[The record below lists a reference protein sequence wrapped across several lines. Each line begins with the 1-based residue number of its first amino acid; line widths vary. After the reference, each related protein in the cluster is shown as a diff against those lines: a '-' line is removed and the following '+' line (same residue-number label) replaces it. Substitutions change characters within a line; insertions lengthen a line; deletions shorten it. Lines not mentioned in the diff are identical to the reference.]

1 MKKLITNSEIKGV
14 IEAPASKSIA
24 QRAIIAALLAR
35 GKTSIKHLTPCD
47 DTLAALNIAQQAGCH
62 ITHVGNDYEINSPG
76 AGNLTLPDEIS
87 CGESGLLARV
97 MIPIAS
103 LDGKDKRITGHG
115 TLLARPVDTVLPP
128 LSQLGVTIQSPHGHL
143 PLTLKGPLKGG
154 KEIQLDGSL
163 SSQFLTGLLMA
174 LPLTLEDSSI
184 RVNHL
189 KSKPYIDLTIDLL
202 SSFGI
207 EISREDDTLF
217 TIRGRQAYQPCTYT
231 IEGDWSGA
239 SCLLVAGAIAGEI
252 TIKGLDIH
260 TQQADVAILK
270 ALEMAG
276 IPVSIQPAPPL
287 PLHFRAQKSNQKFQ
301 FRRYRMPR
309 SIPRPHDSRRPCR
322 RHKYHQRNTPPP
334 PQRKR
339 PGNRPARRIPETRDT
354 NYHARRPDDR
364 DRRNPIGQCDSPLP
378 PRSSH
383 RHGPRDR
390 GTTCKRPPSTGRRII
405 SKQIIPRLLGY
416 TRSTC
421 SKITQTKIQKIGYPR
436 SAPLTQGKS

>member
-47 DTLAALNIAQQAGCH
+47 DTLAALNIARQGGCH
-62 ITHVGNDYEINSPG
+62 ITHVGNDHEINSPG

-174 LPLTLEDSSI
+174 LPLAPEDSSI

-260 TQQADVAILK
+260 TRQADVAILK
-270 ALEMAG
+270 VLEMAG
-276 IPVSIQPAPPL
+276 IPVSIQP
-287 PLHFRAQKSNQKFQ
+287 
-301 FRRYRMPR
+301 
-309 SIPRPHDSRRPCR
+309 
-322 RHKYHQRNTPPP
+322 
-334 PQRKR
+334 
-339 PGNRPARRIPETRDT
+339 
-354 NYHARRPDDR
+354 
-364 DRRNPIGQCDSPLP
+364 DSPYHSISVHKSPIRNFNFDATECPDLFP
-378 PRSSH
+378 ALAALAARAE
-383 RHGPRDR
+383 
-390 GTTCKRPPSTGRRII
+390 GTSTIKGVR
-405 SKQIIPRLLGY
+405 RLLHKESDRATVLQEEFQKLGIQIT
-416 TRSTC
+416 TREDLMIVTGGTPSGNATLH
-421 SKITQTKIQKIGYPR
+421 SHQDHRVAMALATVALRAKSPLQLEDELSVNKSFPDFWDTLDQLKTK
-436 SAPLTQGKS
+436 